1 MEVIPSFQPM
11 QKENIKILLVDDD
24 EDDYIITRDLLA
36 DIKTADFSLSWI
48 NNYDDAL
55 ERLEKDDFDV
65 YLIDYRLGEK
75 SGLDLLRAGI
85 ERDVRNPIILLTG
98 KGFAEIDYQAMQ
110 MGAADYL
117 VKDGLNSMTIERSI
131 RYALKNSHFV
141 HKLFTQEQKYRVLF
155 EQSVNA
161 IYVTNSEDIFI
172 DANSAME
179 KLFGH
184 LLSELQ
190 KLSLSEL
197 FVDPEQYPHLH
208 EKLITE
214 GVVIDFETELRHK
227 NNQIITCNLSAARL
241 VDPEQNLL
249 GYQGIITDI
258 SEKKKVQQELI
269 RLEKMMMTANI
280 ARSIAHEVRNPLT
293 NINLSLEQ
301 FSTEITDRDDL
312 TVYLDIIRRNTQR
325 INELITA
332 MLNSSKPSQ
341 LSLEPSSLNEVVEKT
356 LEITADRAKLQEVQI
371 QHQLD
376 PKLSRFPL
384 DRDKLVMA
392 LLNIVNNAI
401 EAVEPGAG
409 KIVLKTWQ
417 DNDHEYIV
425 VEDNGKGIA
434 EDNLNKL
441 FDAFHTGKRGGIG
454 LGLTSTQNII
464 NSHQAKISVS
474 SEEGMSTSFT
484 ITFSKQR

>member
-1 MEVIPSFQPM
+1 
-11 QKENIKILLVDDD
+11 
-24 EDDYIITRDLLA
+24 
-36 DIKTADFSLSWI
+36 
-48 NNYDDAL
+48 
-55 ERLEKDDFDV
+55 
-65 YLIDYRLGEK
+65 
-75 SGLDLLRAGI
+75 
-85 ERDVRNPIILLTG
+85 
-98 KGFAEIDYQAMQ
+98 
-110 MGAADYL
+110 
-117 VKDGLNSMTIERSI
+117 
-131 RYALKNSHFV
+131 
-141 HKLFTQEQKYRVLF
+141 
-155 EQSVNA
+155 
-161 IYVTNSEDIFI
+161 
-172 DANSAME
+172 ME

-208 EKLITE
+208 EKFITE
-214 GVVIDFETELRHK
+214 WVVIDFETELRHK

-269 RLEKMMMTANI
+269 RLEKKLMTDNI
-280 ARSIAHEVRNPLT
+280 ARSIAHEVRNPLP

-341 LSLEPSSLNEVVEKT
+341 LSLEPSSLNEVVKKT

-474 SEEGMSTSFT
+474 SEEGIGTSFT

>member
-1 MEVIPSFQPM
+1 M

-24 EDDYIITRDLLA
+24 EDDYIITRDLLSE
-36 DIKTADFSLSWI
+36 IKTTDFSVSWI
-48 NNYDDAL
+48 DNYDDAL
-55 ERLEKDDFDV
+55 GKLKQDNFDV

-75 SGLDLLRAGI
+75 SGLDLLQVGI
-85 ERDVRNPIILLTG
+85 DQGIRGPIILLTG

-117 VKDGLNSMTIERSI
+117 VKDGLDTMTIERSI
-131 RYALKNSHFV
+131 RYAIKNAQIV
-141 HKLFTQEQKYRVLF
+141 QRLFTQEQKYRALF

-161 IYVTNSEDIFI
+161 IYTTNREDLFV
-172 DANSAME
+172 DANTAME
-179 KLFGH
+179 ELFGYP
-184 LLSELQ
+184 LAELQ
-190 KLSLSEL
+190 KLSLGEL
-197 FVDPEQYPHLH
+197 LVDPKHYPHLYQR
-208 EKLITE
+208 LTTE
-214 GVVIDFETELRHK
+214 GMVVDFETELRHK
-227 NNQIITCNLSAARL
+227 NGRSVACNLSAARL

-249 GYQGIITDI
+249 GYQGVITDI

-301 FSTEITDRDDL
+301 FSAEVADRDDL

-341 LSLEPSSLNEVVEKT
+341 LSLKPGLLNDVVEKT
-356 LEITADRAKLQEVQI
+356 LEISADRIKLQEVEVE
-371 QHQLD
+371 HQLD
-376 PKLSRFPL
+376 RKLPKLPL

-401 EAVEPGAG
+401 EAVEPGSG
-409 KIVLKTWQ
+409 KITVRTWQ
-417 DNDHEYIV
+417 DNEQEYV
-425 VEDNGKGIA
+425 AVEDNGRGIA
-434 EDNLNKL
+434 EADLDKL
-441 FDAFHTGKRGGIG
+441 FDAFHTGKRGGMG

-464 NSHQAKISVS
+464 NSHQAKISVN
-474 SEEGMSTSFT
+474 SEEGTGT
-484 ITFSKQR
+484 TFIVAFPKPK